1 MKKIIRVAVNNN
13 FNCTKKEF
21 NQIDELSSLDTHSTF
36 FINSNIKTPNL
47 TKIKDH
53 PYKAVITVNP
63 DIIINPTHLNKL
75 KKIPIDR
82 IAFLRIKYIPNNLS
96 IIQLIKHLSKT
107 YNIVITVQRFNGIK
121 SIEQFVPNFRKDYVF
136 FRNRFRLNPKGYA
149 ILENLIKDL
158 DNVYICDK
166 LQQGC
171 SSCMLCSTLVT
182 GKEYPLYT
190 LNLSS
195 SGICPYSCVDCYAK
209 TLQHF
214 LREINKPV
222 IRYDYIHM
230 NKKQA
235 KKPKTEKI
243 NRKAG

>member
-1 MKKIIRVAVNNN
+1 MNKIIRVAVNNN

-21 NQIDELSSLDTHSTF
+21 NQLDKYSSLNIESSF
-36 FINSNIKTPNL
+36 FINSSIKTPNL
-47 TKIKDH
+47 IKIKDY

-63 DIIINPTHLNKL
+63 DITIDHEMIKKLNK
-75 KKIPIDR
+75 IPVDR
-82 IAFLRIKYIPNNLS
+82 IAFLRIKYIPNNIS

-107 YNIVITVQRFNGIK
+107 YNIVITVQRFNSIK
-121 SIEQFVPNFRKDYVF
+121 SIEQYVPNFRNDYIF
-136 FRNRFRLNPKGYA
+136 SNNRFRLNPKGYS
-149 ILENLIKDL
+149 ILNNIIKKL
-158 DNVYICDK
+158 NNVYICDRT
-166 LQQGC
+166 QQGC

-182 GKEYPLYT
+182 GKVLPLYT

-222 IRYDYIHM
+222 IRYDLIHK
-230 NKKQA
+230 NKKQS
-235 KKPKTEKI
+235 KKPKTKKS
-243 NRKAG
+243 NRKVG